1 VKRESR
7 MSARSTLVRRFGLAL
22 VTLAVAILAFAG
34 SADAFV
40 YWANM
45 NSGTIGRANVANDV
59 ANDVNQS
66 FITGAS
72 APYGVASDG
81 TAHLYWT
88 NQSAGTIGRADI
100 AATGVVGTPNPSFIS
115 GANIPI
121 GGVAADAWPPPAGT
135 TPHVYWANPGA
146 NSIGRADLD
155 SSGAVSGVTQTL
167 GSLSNIIEPLGVAVD
182 SNFLYWTFLGVIG
195 RSDHDGNNVQRPFIA
210 PPVRDDVEG
219 VAVNEV
225 AGGGATVYWTN
236 RSGGTIGSADVDA
249 NGGVSNINNSFI
261 SGASSPVGVAVDA
274 NDIYWANSGAGTIG
288 HADIDATGNV
298 SNINQSFITGAANPA
313 GVAIDSLTTPGPG
326 PPPPPPPPEP
336 TIEHLIDE
344 VTEQGLP
351 AGIERSLLAKLEGAQ
366 RKRDNGHTEGACGSL
381 GAYINEV
388 KAQNGKKLE
397 TAYAEA
403 LITDAMAVRDA
414 LGCGSN

>member
-1 VKRESR
+1 MKRESR
-7 MSARSTLVRRFGLAL
+7 VSARSTLLRRIALAV
-22 VTLAVAILAFAG
+22 VTLVVAVLTLAG

-40 YWANM
+40 YWANL
-45 NSGTIGRANVANDV
+45 NGGTIGRANVVGDV
-59 ANDVNQS
+59 ANDVNQN

-72 APYGVASDG
+72 SPYGLADDG
-81 TAHLYWT
+81 AHLYWT
-88 NQSAGTIGRADI
+88 NQPAGTIGRADI
-100 AATGVVGTPNPSFIS
+100 AATGASNVNQSFIS
-115 GANIPI
+115 GASIPV
-121 GGVAADAWPPPAGT
+121 GGVAADAWPPPPTT
-135 TPHVYWANPGA
+135 TPHVYWANAGF

-155 SSGAVSGVTQTL
+155 SSGAVLSNSVTQTL
-167 GSLSNIIEPLGVAVD
+167 GSLSIIIVPLGMAVD

-195 RSDHDGNNVQRPFIA
+195 RSDHDGNNVERPFIA

-236 RSGGTIGSADVDA
+236 RNGGTIGRADVDA
-249 NGGVSNINNSFI
+249 TGVVGTIDNSFI
-261 SGASSPVGVAVDA
+261 TNASSPIGVAVDP
-274 NDIYWANSGAGTIG
+274 NHIYWANGGTNSIG
-288 HADIDATGNV
+288 RADIDASGAV
-298 SNINQSFITGAANPA
+298 SNIDQSFITGANNPA
-313 GVAIDSLTTPGPG
+313 GVAVDGLTTPGPG
-326 PPPPPPPPEP
+326 PPPPPEP

-351 AGIERSLLAKLEGAQ
+351 AGIERSLLAKLESAQ
-366 RKRDNGHTEGACGSL
+366 RKRDAGHIEGACGSL

-403 LITDAMAVRDA
+403 LIADAMAVRDA